1 MPEQGRGSA
10 ACHCGR
16 GDPPPGSLTRHVD
29 QGAAPLDEHRGNN
42 SLLSDSSSQ
51 RQAKRR
57 PLLGRGETGTRRE
70 YAAVLAAGA
79 LGATLVLLAAGRPW
93 VHALVVDTPGQARIS
108 PSARSVAPA
117 VSGLG
122 LLALASVVAVVA
134 TRRVGRLIVGSLAAL
149 AGLGIFASI
158 AKTAL
163 EPEGAVHDAA
173 VAAAGLTSPTV
184 DHVTVTGW
192 PIVAAVGALLI
203 LFSGLSGVLR
213 GSRWPVMSGRYER
226 SPDAG
231 VPAGPGGPGQQD
243 RPGASPASTER
254 DRSASRQSD
263 GPRRGGTGERQM
275 WDALDRG
282 EDPTD

>member
-1 MPEQGRGSA
+1 M
-10 ACHCGR
+10 
-16 GDPPPGSLTRHVD
+16 
-29 QGAAPLDEHRGNN
+29 DEHRGDN
-42 SLLSDSSSQ
+42 SLLSDGGSEQ
-51 RQAKRR
+51 HAKRR
-57 PLLGRGETGTRRE
+57 PLFWRGGTGTRRE

-79 LGATLVLLAAGRPW
+79 LGAALVLLAAGRPW
-93 VHALVVDTPGQARIS
+93 VHALVVGTPGQARIS

-149 AGLGIFASI
+149 AGLGILASV

-163 EPEGAVHDAA
+163 DPEGAVHDAA

-192 PIVAAVGALLI
+192 PVVAAVGALLI

-226 SPDAG
+226 GPDVGIPTA
-231 VPAGPGGPGQQD
+231 PAEPGQQD
-243 RPGASPASTER
+243 RPGTSPASTEG
-254 DRSASRQSD
+254 DRSASRHSD

>member
-1 MPEQGRGSA
+1 
-10 ACHCGR
+10 
-16 GDPPPGSLTRHVD
+16 
-29 QGAAPLDEHRGNN
+29 LDEHGGNS
-42 SLLSDSSSQ
+42 SLLSDGGGQ

-57 PLLGRGETGTRRE
+57 PLLWRGETGTRRE
-70 YAAVLAAGA
+70 YVAVLAAGA
-79 LGATLVLLAAGRPW
+79 VGAALVLLAAGRPW
-93 VHALVVDTPGQARIS
+93 VHALVVGTPGQARIS

-149 AGLGIFASI
+149 AGLGILASV
-158 AKTAL
+158 ATTVL
-163 EPEGAVHDAA
+163 DPEGAVHDAA

-192 PIVAAVGALLI
+192 PLVAAVGALLI
-203 LFSGLSGVLR
+203 LFSGLCGVLL

-226 SPDAG
+226 SPDTG
-231 VPAGPGGPGQQD
+231 VPTGPGRPGQHD
-243 RPGASPASTER
+243 RPGTSPASTER
-254 DRSASRQSD
+254 DRSASRPGD
-263 GPRRGGTGERQM
+263 GPRRGGTGERHM